1 MQATSHINT
10 QGVTWIQ
17 RPGVTWIQM
26 VGAVVTALALAATM
40 IAPTGPA
47 GDGGDTTVSFLAKPG
62 SDGAAADGLTMDL
75 VREFEADVLE
85 ALGFAGQGIDVAL
98 IDTGVAPVA
107 GLDAPGKVLYGPDL
121 SNEGELQNLATLDT
135 YGHGTHIAGI
145 IAGKDGTTDGFKG
158 MAPDARI
165 VSVKVAGATGET
177 HIAQVIAAIDWVVE
191 HKTRDGLNIRV
202 LNLSLGRDGVD
213 SSLND
218 PLSAAVERAWDAGI
232 VVVVAAGNRNN
243 DSNGLDSPAVSPYVI
258 ATGGLDGRAVRD
270 GVATWSSGGD
280 GLRDPDL
287 VAPGASIVSLRV
299 PGSAL
304 DQAYPGAVVDN
315 RFMRGSGTSQSAAV
329 MSGSIALLLSA
340 APWLTPDQVKY
351 VLTNNANDV
360 ERRSTLLDGVG
371 KVRPDTAAENVVT
384 ATQAPTQDHPRAM
397 GMNDWDEISTWSG
410 GTWSGA
416 TWSGGTWS
424 GATWSGATWS
434 GATWSGAT
442 WSGATWSGA
451 TWSGAT
457 WSGATWSGATW
468 SGATWS
474 GGAWSGVS
482 WSSTSSSTFQT
493 DTSTTADAKTF
504 STTDAETVSTIDAD
518 MTSTLVYAG

>member
-1 MQATSHINT
+1 M
-10 QGVTWIQ
+10 
-17 RPGVTWIQM
+17 
-26 VGAVVTALALAATM
+26 ALALTATVVAPS
-40 IAPTGPA
+40 APTGNA
-47 GDGGDTTVSFLAKPG
+47 STDTVSFLGKPTKSNG

-75 VREFEADVLE
+75 IREFEADALE
-85 ALGFAGQGIDVAL
+85 ALGFTGQGIDVAL
-98 IDTGVAPVA
+98 IDTGVAPVT

-121 SNEGELQNLATLDT
+121 SNEGEIQNLATLDT

-145 IAGKDGTTDGFKG
+145 IAGNDGTADGFKG
-158 MAPDARI
+158 MAPGSRI
-165 VSVKVAGATGET
+165 VSLKVAGATGET

-191 HKTRDGLNIRV
+191 HKDQEGLNIRV
-202 LNLSLGRDGVD
+202 LNLSLGRDGVP

-218 PLSAAVERAWDAGI
+218 PLSASVERAWDAGI
-232 VVVVAAGNRNN
+232 VVVVAAGNRSNN
-243 DSNGLDSPAVSPYVI
+243 SNGLDSPAVSPYII

-270 GVATWSSGGD
+270 GVATWSSGGN
-280 GLRDPDL
+280 GTRDPDL
-287 VAPGASIVSLRV
+287 VAPGASVVSLRV
-299 PGSAL
+299 PGSAI
-304 DQAYPGAVVDN
+304 DQANPGAIVDN
-315 RFMRGSGTSQSAAV
+315 RFMKGSGTSQSAAV

-351 VLTNNANDV
+351 VLTNNANEVD
-360 ERRSTLLDGVG
+360 RRSTLLDGVG
-371 KVRPDTAAENVVT
+371 KVRPDTAVENVIT
-384 ATQAPTQDHPRAM
+384 ATLAPVQDHPRAM
-397 GMNDWDEISTWSG
+397 GMDDWTGIDTWSG
-410 GTWSGA
+410 GTWSGV

-474 GGAWSGVS
+474 NGS
-482 WSSTSSSTFQT
+482 WSDATWTVTSLADLSTMST
-493 DTSTTADAKTF
+493 DTDIAG
-504 STTDAETVSTIDAD
+504 
-518 MTSTLVYAG
+518 TLISEG